1 MIVDAIEVV
10 DRVQGL
16 PLVGARMYHG
26 HPSAVAVAV
35 TTVSV
40 AVAVAEADGAMT
52 VQSLTRGEVA
62 VRSLREGEFIR
73 GVTHDFSQKTWC
85 NVTAIFLVS
94 TNATTFGGFTPDHLI
109 LVNKFSNFSTYD
121 DCDATYNAK
130 GQLFTPL
137 SASFCPA
144 MEWSHYLNV
153 MAAIRQVLSKVRK
166 KGGSS
171 KQFLFDLNSYYNN
184 PDDKNN
190 PEYLDALPELCAK
203 TLECSRSQNCEDF
216 ESGWADFF
224 KFHLKPTELKIM
236 QRTFPSMGAKWKV
249 GEDPLDGTL
258 SAVVSG
264 VGVKHPILDTF
275 FFYHGAV
282 AVILILCAISVGI
295 GMFFFYRTRRMNNKI
310 KLVVAQP
317 TTSCDYNDLHGED
330 EEEESDVKKLQMI

>member
-1 MIVDAIEVV
+1 
-10 DRVQGL
+10 
-16 PLVGARMYHG
+16 
-26 HPSAVAVAV
+26 
-35 TTVSV
+35 
-40 AVAVAEADGAMT
+40 MT

-73 GVTHDFSQKTWC
+73 GVTHDLLQKTWC

-94 TNATTFGGFTPDHLI
+94 NNATTYGGFTPDHLI
-109 LVNKFSNFSTYD
+109 LVSKFNNFSTYD
-121 DCDATYNAK
+121 GINSENAMVSYAGRKEVIASSEIYTLLTDCDATYKTK

-137 SASFCPA
+137 NASFCPA
-144 MEWSHYLNV
+144 MEWSHYLSV
-153 MAAIRQVLSKVRK
+153 MAAIRQVLSKVRE
-166 KGGSS
+166 KGVST
-171 KQFLFDLNSYYNN
+171 KQFLFDVNSYYNN

-190 PEYLDALPELCAK
+190 PYYLNALPKLCAK

-216 ESGWADFF
+216 ESGRADFF

-236 QRTFPSMGAKWKV
+236 QRTFPSMGAKWRA

-282 AVILILCAISVGI
+282 VVILILCANSVGI
-295 GMFFFYRTRRMNNKI
+295 GMLFFCRKRRMNNKI
-310 KLVVAQP
+310 KLVVAEP
-317 TTSCDYNDLHGED
+317 ASSYDDNNDLHGED
-330 EEEESDVKKLQMI
+330 DVEESDVKKMQMM